1 MLRANFGNYSNG
13 LIVTPGQP
21 LNNSS
26 TGVKIDRGAYLS
38 RINQMPD
45 SQDSPRASVVFQLEL
60 RQVHVPCKL
69 MPNGGSAMSVQKCRH
84 YPSRVVRIAVKS
96 NYKLIILCH
105 GFCTREG
112 CARLRQSLILWLF
125 SRRKGDRENRSMFD
139 KKPEKRRRL
148 CFFCF
153 VVLLSISHRGKIRGA

>member
-1 MLRANFGNYSNG
+1 M
-13 LIVTPGQP
+13 P

-45 SQDSPRASVVFQLEL
+45 SQDSLEASVVFQLEL

-69 MPNGGSAMSVQKCRH
+69 MPNGGNAMSVQKCRH
-84 YPSRVVRIAVKS
+84 YPSKVVRIAMKS

-105 GFCTREG
+105 EFCREG
-112 CARLRQSLILWLF
+112 RGAAPIVILWLF
-125 SRRKGDRENRSMFD
+125 SRRKREPRKSID
-139 KKPEKRRRL
+139 VWEKLGKKRRRF
-148 CFFCF
+148 CFFRF
-153 VVLLSISHRGKIRGA
+153 VVLLPFSIAERFVALS